1 MQATPNLIQGELH
14 AIDKKC
20 LPGSHRYSKQ
30 FVVKVAR
37 QLEQLYP
44 EYDVSLAETEENYIL
59 RVKEYDKDNKG

>member
-30 FVVKVAR
+30 FYPPKFIRNLERHLIKRYPKLKIDVVEDESDYTVY
-37 QLEQLYP
+37 LY
-44 EYDVSLAETEENYIL
+44 
-59 RVKEYDKDNKG
+59 RK

>member
-30 FVVKVAR
+30 FYPSKFIKRFERHLKNKYPKLKIDVVEDGTDYTVY
-37 QLEQLYP
+37 LYQ
-44 EYDVSLAETEENYIL
+44 
-59 RVKEYDKDNKG
+59 K